1 MTKKEYFFR
10 ILILGFLTALGP
22 FSIDMYL
29 PGFTDIAKD
38 LNASTNEVALS
49 LSSFFIGLAAGQL
62 LYGPLLDRFGRKKPL
77 YIGLVLYIVASIG
90 CTAVTSINELIVLRG
105 VEAIGSCAAAVAS
118 VAMVRDLFP
127 VEENA
132 KVFSL
137 LMIILGFSPMF
148 APAVGTAVTAAL
160 GWRWVFVILSGIGF
174 LTLIASI
181 FKLPVVYQP
190 DKSISLK
197 PLPILKN
204 FAMVFK
210 QPQFYT
216 YVFTG
221 SLAFAGLFAYV
232 AGAPLVLMGVF
243 HLSKNVFGYI
253 FAAMSVSFI
262 GCSQLN
268 TLVMRKYK
276 SEQIVRVAVV
286 AQVIVG
292 VLFVFGCVLD
302 WVGLWGILTFIFLS
316 LSCLG
321 FISSNTSALAL
332 APFAKNAG
340 SASAVLG
347 ALQLGLGSLTSGIIG
362 MYKVPNA
369 IPLAS
374 IMAVS
379 SALAAIVLFIGSR
392 NIKDKV
398 EVSEDAGVAVH

>member
-1 MTKKEYFFR
+1 MAKKEYFFR

-29 PGFTDIAKD
+29 PGFKDIAKD
-38 LNASTNEVALS
+38 LHTTTNDVALS

-62 LYGPLLDRFGRKKPL
+62 LYGPLLDKFGRKKPL
-77 YIGLVLYIVASIG
+77 YVGLMLYIVASVG
-90 CTAVTSINELIVLRG
+90 CMTVTSVNSLIALRA

-118 VAMVRDLFP
+118 MAMVRDLFP

-137 LMIILGFSPMF
+137 LMIIVALSPML
-148 APAVGTAVTAAL
+148 APAVGTAITAAL
-160 GWRWVFVILSGIGF
+160 GWRWVFVILSAIGLF
-174 LTLIASI
+174 TLIASI
-181 FKLPVVYQP
+181 FKLSVSYQP

-197 PLPILKN
+197 PLPIISN
-204 FAMVFK
+204 FILVFK
-210 QPQFYT
+210 NPQFYT

-221 SLAFAGLFAYV
+221 AFAFSGLFAYV
-232 AGAPLVLMGVF
+232 AGAPLVLMDVY
-243 HLSKNVFGYI
+243 HLSKDAFGYI
-253 FAAMSVSFI
+253 FAGMSVSFI

-268 TLVMRKYK
+268 TLVLRKYK

-286 AQVIVG
+286 VQVIVG
-292 VLFVFGCVLD
+292 IFFVLFCVFG
-302 WVGLWGILTFIFLS
+302 WAGLWGILTFIFLS

-332 APFAKNAG
+332 APFARNAG

-347 ALQLGLGSLTSGIIG
+347 ALQLGMGSLTSGIIG
-362 MYKVPNA
+362 LYKVPNA
-369 IPLAS
+369 VPLAS
-374 IMAVS
+374 IMAVT

-392 NIKDKV
+392 NIRQQV
-398 EVSEDAGVAVH
+398 EVNAAETVMVH

>member
-29 PGFTDIAKD
+29 PGFKDIARD
-38 LNASTNEVALS
+38 LHTDTNEVSLS

-62 LYGPLLDRFGRKKPL
+62 LYGPLLDKFGRKKPL
-77 YIGLVLYIVASIG
+77 YVGLVLYIIASVG
-90 CTAVTSINELIVLRG
+90 CMAITSINSLIALRA

-118 VAMVRDLFP
+118 TAMVRDLFP

-137 LMIILGFSPMF
+137 LMITVALSPML

-160 GWRWVFVILSGIGF
+160 GWRWVFVILSAIGLF
-174 LTLIASI
+174 TLIASI
-181 FKLPVVYQP
+181 FKLPVSYQP

-197 PLPILKN
+197 PLPIISN
-204 FAMVFK
+204 FILVFK
-210 QPQFYT
+210 NPQFYT

-221 SLAFAGLFAYV
+221 AFAFSGLFAYV
-232 AGAPLVLMGVF
+232 AGAPLVLMDVY
-243 HLSKNVFGYI
+243 HLSKDAFGYI
-253 FAAMSVSFI
+253 FAGMSVSFI

-268 TLVMRKYK
+268 TLVLRRYK

-292 VLFVFGCVLD
+292 VLFVMGCVYN

-347 ALQLGLGSLTSGIIG
+347 ALQLGMGALTSGIIVL
-362 MYKVPNA
+362 YKVPNA
-369 IPLAS
+369 VPLAS
-374 IMAVS
+374 IMAVT

-392 NIKDKV
+392 NIKHQV
-398 EVSEDAGVAVH
+398 EISKDATVMAH